1 LGRRTRRVAA
11 PWMGTSPRMSTP
23 GSESPRLA
31 DRERSADGVQPGRH
45 RQDPV
50 EHPSR
55 VPDEKD
61 IRIPDADE

>member
-1 LGRRTRRVAA
+1 
-11 PWMGTSPRMSTP
+11 MSTP